1 MQTHGET
8 TTTTTTVLLIY
19 YIIVLTSAKIT
30 EVVQIFRFARVIKYQ
45 SVG

>member
-1 MQTHGET
+1 MQTHGEK
-8 TTTTTTVLLIY
+8 TTTTVLLIY

-30 EVVQIFRFARVIKYQ
+30 EVIKIFRFARVIKYQ

>member
-1 MQTHGET
+1 MQTHGEK

-30 EVVQIFRFARVIKYQ
+30 KVVKIFRFARVIKYQ

>member
-1 MQTHGET
+1 MQTHGE
-8 TTTTTTVLLIY
+8 TTTTVLLIY

-30 EVVQIFRFARVIKYQ
+30 MVVQIFRFARVIKYQ

>member
-1 MQTHGET
+1 MQMHGEK
-8 TTTTTTVLLIY
+8 TTTTVLLIY

-30 EVVQIFRFARVIKYQ
+30 EVIKIFRFARVIKYQ